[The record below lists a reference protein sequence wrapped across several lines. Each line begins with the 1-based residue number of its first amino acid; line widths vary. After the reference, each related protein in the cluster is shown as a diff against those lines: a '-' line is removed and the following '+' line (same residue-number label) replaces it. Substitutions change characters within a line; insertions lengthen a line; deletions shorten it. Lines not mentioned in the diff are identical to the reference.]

1 MIFQTFVRRHQ
12 KTFLFVIILFVGVP
26 MALFVADPSAM
37 FGPPT
42 GGTEIG
48 SVAGIPVTADE
59 LAAAIG
65 EHVQQRQM
73 TDPAFSP
80 QSLAV
85 DGTLSTI
92 RENLIRRKLVEAE
105 RETEAMIFS
114 RDFLA
119 DQLKKDPQ
127 LQTADGQLDAEMWNT
142 WVQDERVNWNA
153 LYEAQAEMARGM
165 VYGQRIMAGARVLE
179 SDLKKQFEDQNTEV
193 AIKFMAVELP
203 VEPDEA
209 RLRAFYEREAPLRY
223 QTPEQVSI
231 RYAAFPLTPPQPAI
245 ASEVLEKARAGESFT
260 VLASEHSEGPE
271 KDTGGDLGWVTIT
284 DDLSAPR
291 DALKTL
297 APGQTSDIVFWGRG
311 YYIYHVDE
319 ERTNESGQREA
330 KARQI
335 AFFPQMSEEEQAQV
349 SAKAAD
355 FRAAVE
361 QGEDFAGFAQTHG
374 VTVGEAGPFSNESTA
389 IPPLPSGDV
398 FAVRSAFTGKAEG
411 DLSDVISGLDNLYV
425 AQVTAVVPP
434 ATRPYEEVAEQVRE
448 AVIGTMKR
456 EPEYTMQVAGL
467 AEDIAAQ
474 AASLAEIPQK
484 FPQLAASEIREMGP
498 FTAQTFDFSSGF
510 MINPASIMEAVADKD
525 PGALVGPIQDF
536 LGGTYFVEVVSV
548 TPPAQE
554 AWDTEWPAMREQLAM
569 QNLGIVQSQYS
580 EDYVQYLEEKAFAGS
595 VNIDLSDSAMLDVL
609 NMMYPPE
616 ESPAT
621 EAETP
626 AVEDLVPALDTVTVE
641 EEAAAEPEAETPAGD
656 APAAESALEEAP
668 ATEAAPAAETPAAQP

>member
-1 MIFQTFVRRHQ
+1 MIFQTFVRKHH
-12 KTFLFVIILFVGVP
+12 KIFLFVILLFVGVP
-26 MALFVADPSAM
+26 MTLFVADPSAM

-65 EHVQQRQM
+65 EQVQQRQM

-153 LYEAQAEMARGM
+153 LYENQAAMARGM

-179 SDLKKQFEDQNTEV
+179 SDLRKQFEEQNTEV
-193 AIKFMAVELP
+193 AIKYMSVELP
-203 VEPDEA
+203 VEPDEE
-209 RLRAFYEREAPLRY
+209 RLRAFYDREAPIRY
-223 QTPEQVSI
+223 QTPQQVSI
-231 RYAAFPLTPPQPAI
+231 RYAAFPLTPPAPAV
-245 ASEVLEKARAGESFT
+245 AAEVLEKAKAGESFT

-284 DDLSAPR
+284 EDLSAPR
-291 DALKTL
+291 DALKDL
-297 APGQTSDIVFWGRG
+297 APGQTSDMIFWGRG

-319 ERTNESGQREA
+319 ERTNEAGQREV

-335 AFFPQMSEEEQAQV
+335 AFFPTMTDEEKALIE
-349 SAKAAD
+349 AKASD

-361 QGEDFAGFAQTHG
+361 QGEDFSAFAQSNG
-374 VTVGEAGPFSNESTA
+374 LEVGEAGPFSRESTA
-389 IPPLPSGDV
+389 IPPIPSGDV
-398 FAVRSAFTGKAEG
+398 FAVRAAFSEANEG
-411 DLSDVISGLDNLYV
+411 DLSEVIAGLDNLYI

-434 ATRPYEEVAEQVRE
+434 TTRPYEEVADQVRE
-448 AVIGTMKR
+448 AVVGTMKR
-456 EPEYTMQVAGL
+456 EPEYMMQVAGL
-467 AEDIAAQ
+467 ANDIAAQ
-474 AASLAEIPQK
+474 ATSLAEIPQQ
-484 FPQLAASEIREMGP
+484 FPQLATSEIREMGP

-510 MINPASIMEAVADKD
+510 MINPASIMEAVAGKE

-548 TPPAQE
+548 TPPTQE
-554 AWDTEWPAMREQLAM
+554 AWDTQWPEMREQLAM

-595 VNIDLSDSAMLDVL
+595 VNIDLSDSAMLEVL

-616 ESPAT
+616 ETPAPAET
-621 EAETP
+621 ETP
-626 AVEDLVPALDTVTVE
+626 AVEDLIPALDTVTVE
-641 EEAAAEPEAETPAGD
+641 EGAAAE
-656 APAAESALEEAP
+656 PAAESAPATAP
-668 ATEAAPAAETPAAQP
+668 AEESAPAAEAPAAQP